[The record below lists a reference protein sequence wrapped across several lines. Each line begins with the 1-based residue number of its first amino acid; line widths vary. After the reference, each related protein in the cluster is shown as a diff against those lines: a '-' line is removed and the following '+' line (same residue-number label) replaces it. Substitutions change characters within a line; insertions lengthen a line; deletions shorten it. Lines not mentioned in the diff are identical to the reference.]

1 MCDNCL
7 IIQSVSL
14 VIGIAFV
21 SGRCAGACRTV
32 LVSAA
37 LRWSLPHR
45 PCIGGS
51 ALVLVALP
59 LHRGVA
65 LVIAALPLYRGVAL
79 VIAALPLY
87 RGVEFVT
94 GITSVYLYR
103 LLCARHW
110 WCVGVSRL
118 VRCRKVSNFFTR
130 DQEF

>member
-59 LHRGVA
+59 LYRRLCDGHYRLA
-65 LVIAALPLYRGVAL
+65 LVSGRCAGACRLAL
-79 VIAALPLY
+79 VSG
-87 RGVEFVT
+87 R
-94 GITSVYLYR
+94 
-103 LLCARHW
+103 
-110 WCVGVSRL
+110 
-118 VRCRKVSNFFTR
+118 
-130 DQEF
+130 